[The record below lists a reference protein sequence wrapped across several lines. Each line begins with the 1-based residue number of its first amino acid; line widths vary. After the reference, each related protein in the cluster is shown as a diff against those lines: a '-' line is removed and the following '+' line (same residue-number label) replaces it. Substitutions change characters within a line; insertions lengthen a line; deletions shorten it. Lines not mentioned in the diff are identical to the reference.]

1 MEPSYESD
9 TDEETPLVSTPG
21 NSLKTHDTRQAYEKK
36 LAVFLILI
44 SILFERI
51 AYYSLLQ
58 NLAPTLLSNST
69 LAWHANHVKT
79 ASFIFSGTRCL
90 AALIFAAVCDAR
102 SGRKLTILIGNF

>member
-44 SILFERI
+44 SILSNVLLIIHYFKI
-51 AYYSLLQ
+51 LHLHYYLTVHSHGMQIMLKQLHLYFLVQDVLL
-58 NLAPTLLSNST
+58 
-69 LAWHANHVKT
+69 H
-79 ASFIFSGTRCL
+79 
-90 AALIFAAVCDAR
+90 
-102 SGRKLTILIGNF
+102 